1 MREISLNMLDIAENS
16 TRAGARHVNI
26 FVEDDPQRDTLTIRV
41 TDDGCG
47 MTPEKAAK
55 AFDPFFTTRDT
66 RRVGLGLPLLKG
78 AAEATGGTATVESGP
93 GKGAVV
99 TAVFRTDHIDC
110 PPLGDVVSTLR
121 TLLIGSPEVEF
132 LYEHHVGRERVVL
145 DTEEL
150 EREHGPGFRGDIQGV
165 SRVLAGL
172 EILLVH
178 LNEIGTAN
186 SEHSAPELK
195 TGDEEI

>member
-1 MREISLNMLDIAENS
+1 MREISLNILDIVENS
-16 TRAGARHVNI
+16 TRAGAKRVSI

-47 MTPEKAAK
+47 MTPEEVSK

-66 RRVGLGLPLLKG
+66 RRVGLGLPILKG
-78 AAEATGGTATVESGP
+78 AAEATGGTATVESEP
-93 GKGAVV
+93 GRGTVV
-99 TAVFRTDHIDC
+99 TAVFRIDHIDC
-110 PPLGDVVSTLR
+110 PPLGDITSTLR
-121 TLLIGSPEVEF
+121 TLIIGSPEVEF

-145 DTEEL
+145 DTEAL
-150 EREHGPGFRGDIQGV
+150 GREHGPGFRGDIQGI

-178 LNEIGTAN
+178 LDEIGMAN
-186 SEHSAPELK
+186 SEHSAPELR